1 MDKHFPFSQGSIEQD
16 YLWNNVKNFSFWG
29 YLIKMSNSVLN
40 FSTESAK
47 PTIYDFLFFI
57 TLYSPK
63 NHNNRIPLKWQSL
76 YYITEVFPG
85 LEPILMTGL
94 KYWLTVNLQI
104 FFLLTNCPME
114 IKVSHAQSITRI
126 FLIFITKDT

>member
-1 MDKHFPFSQGSIEQD
+1 MDKHFPFPQGSIEQD

-94 KYWLTVNLQI
+94 KY
-104 FFLLTNCPME
+104 
-114 IKVSHAQSITRI
+114 
-126 FLIFITKDT
+126 